1 MAVVRTGERADLEVV
16 VKIKVAAMASLG
28 HEVVVEGLAAVQ
40 VGLDWVGLAMWELVV
55 VELLASLAGVTVVA
69 AMVEEVMEAAMVGE
83 A

>member
-1 MAVVRTGERADLEVV
+1 
-16 VKIKVAAMASLG
+16 
-28 HEVVVEGLAAVQ
+28 
-40 VGLDWVGLAMWELVV
+40 MWELVV

>member
-1 MAVVRTGERADLEVV
+1 MVRTGERADLEVV

-28 HEVVVEGLAAVQ
+28 HEVVVEGLAVVQ

>member
-28 HEVVVEGLAAVQ
+28 HEVVVEGLAVVQ